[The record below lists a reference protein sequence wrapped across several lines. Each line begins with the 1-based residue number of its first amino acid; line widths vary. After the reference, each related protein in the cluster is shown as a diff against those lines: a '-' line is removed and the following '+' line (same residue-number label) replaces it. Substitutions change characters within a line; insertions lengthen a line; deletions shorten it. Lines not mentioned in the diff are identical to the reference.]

1 MKPFSRL
8 SLYLITL
15 ILFAGSVIII
25 SGCKRHYDVVP
36 TTPTHF
42 TDLKIDPAFQ
52 FDNFINLD
60 ATIKVGNPGQQSLFV
75 IQIFQGDPSLDGKLI
90 ATGATDNTLQ
100 YKTKLRV
107 PSRLK
112 ELWVG
117 KISLTGISEYKAVP
131 ISGTTFSYTFGTK
144 GTKSTEE
151 TESNDCNTGT
161 PITTNGT
168 YTINSGQVYVVQ
180 QGVNLTSLVVTIN
193 AGGTLRVC
201 GTANI
206 TDLNSGTGTL
216 IVSPSGSL
224 TLPAANTYA
233 DIENYGTANF
243 AQSGNNKTFNIMAGS
258 IVHNWGILTFSNGLN
273 VKGQLINEYH
283 TTVCEDAQT
292 QVDGVIINNCQMFI
306 NSNKNTA
313 LQIVTGTL
321 AVPGFVNG
329 PNAYLKVIGVTNF
342 TGQGY
347 GSLGLQSLIE
357 TGTFSIQGTVTGPVS
372 QGSQIHATASDKS
385 SISSAAS
392 LTGYIDL
399 WASSINP
406 NNGTYG
412 PNITFHNPGY
422 TISMQDCSAPQPP
435 VITSS
440 LTAAGIVGTAVT
452 PYVITATGTAPI
464 TYNATNL
471 PAGLNYNATTHTIS
485 GTPTTAG
492 VVNVTLTA
500 NNLVGIDTKTLVYTI
515 TVPGSPPVITSA
527 LTASATVNQ
536 PFSYVITASGT
547 GTITYNATSL
557 PAGLTFNATTHTISG
572 TPTAAGTYSIP
583 ISATNSWG
591 SDNKTLVLTVG
602 TPPTITSAL
611 TATGTVGQQ
620 FSTYTVTGTGSSPI
634 TYNATNLPLGLSFN
648 ASTNTINGTPTAQ
661 GVTNVTLTAN
671 NPYGNDSKILVITI
685 NAGVQPPLITSP
697 LTAAG
702 TVNQSFSYTVTAS
715 GTTPITYTATNLPA
729 GLSFDPSTHVISG
742 IPTTAGTTNVPLTAT
757 NSGGVDNKTLV
768 ITIVNPAPTDT
779 DGDGVPDNLDAYP
792 TDPTRAF
799 NSYYPNQTDF
809 ATYAFEDLWP
819 AYGDYDCNDLVV
831 NFNYKIVT
839 NAQNKVV
846 DLISTYKIKAAGAYY
861 NNGFGVALSTAP
873 SNVASVTGCIKVGSV
888 VVIDPKGYEAGHTT
902 ETVIIPVDAVNTLL
916 GGIIINTVHGGY
928 TVQTQ
933 TQTVTVHLSTP
944 QTSIGTPPYNPFIFV
959 NQDRGHEVHLKDH
972 SPTEL
977 NNPVYFG
984 SLNDGS
990 VPAQGL
996 YYRSTSGLP
1005 WAFEIPVDFN
1015 YPIEKADIIQTY
1027 LHFAAW
1033 AQSSGASYTDWYM
1046 DKPGYRNAVNI
1057 Y

>member
-1 MKPFSRL
+1 MKAFSRL
-8 SLYLITL
+8 TLYLIAL
-15 ILFAGSVIII
+15 ILFTGSMSIL
-25 SGCKRHYDVVP
+25 SGCKRTYDTPV

-42 TDLKIDPAFQ
+42 TDLKVDPAFQ

-60 ATIKVGNPGQQSLFV
+60 ATIKVGNPGQQTLFV
-75 IQIFQGDPSLDGKLI
+75 IQVFQGDPSLDGKLI

-117 KISLTGISEYKAVP
+117 KISQTGINEYKAVP
-131 ISGTTFSYTFGTK
+131 ISGTTFNYTFGSTA
-144 GTKSTEE
+144 TKSSEG

-168 YTINSGQVYVVQ
+168 YTINSGQVYVVK
-180 QGVNLTSLVVTIN
+180 QGVSLSSLNITVNT
-193 AGGTLRVC
+193 GGLLRIC

-206 TDLNSGTGTL
+206 TELDGNGQL
-216 IVSPSGSL
+216 IVSPTGAL
-224 TLPAANTYA
+224 TVPADNTSA
-233 DIENYGTANF
+233 DIDNYGTANF
-243 AQSGNNKTFNIMAGS
+243 AQSGNNKTFNINDVS
-258 IVHNWGILTFSNGLN
+258 IIHNYGTLTFSNGLN

-283 TTVCEDAQT
+283 CTTVEDMQT
-292 QVDGVIINNCQMFI
+292 QVNGRIINNCQMFV
-306 NSNKNTA
+306 NDNGNTA
-313 LQIVTGTL
+313 LQIVTGTSS
-321 AVPGFVNG
+321 APGFVNG
-329 PNAYLKVIGVTNF
+329 PNAYLYVAGVTHF

-347 GSLGLQSLIE
+347 GSMGLQSLIV
-357 TGTFSIQGTVTGPVS
+357 TGTFSIQGTVTGPGS
-372 QGSQIHATASDKS
+372 QGSQIHATSSSHS
-385 SISSAAS
+385 SISGAAS

-406 NNGTYG
+406 SNGTYG

-422 TISMQDCSAPQPP
+422 TIPVQDCSAPQPP

-452 PYVITATGTAPI
+452 PYVITATGTDPI

-471 PAGLNYNATTHTIS
+471 PAGLSYNSSTHTIS
-485 GTPTTAG
+485 GTPTAVG

-500 NNLVGIDTKTLVYTI
+500 DNNVGTDTKTLVYTI
-515 TVPGSPPVITSA
+515 TAPGSPPVITSS

-536 PFSYVITASGT
+536 AFSYIITASGT
-547 GTITYNATSL
+547 GTITYNASSL
-557 PAGLTFNATTHTISG
+557 PAGLTYNASTHTISG
-572 TPTAAGTYSIP
+572 SPTAAGIYNIP

-602 TPPTITSAL
+602 TPPTINSAL

-620 FSTYTVTGTGSSPI
+620 FSTYTVTASGSTPI
-634 TYNATNLPLGLSFN
+634 TYNATNLPAGLSFN
-648 ASTNTINGTPTAQ
+648 ASSNTINGTPSSQ

-671 NPYGNDSKILVITI
+671 NAYGSDSKILVITI
-685 NAGVQPPLITSP
+685 NAGTQPPVITSP
-697 LTAAG
+697 LTAVG
-702 TVNQSFSYTVTAS
+702 TVNQSFSYTVTAT

-729 GLSFDPSTHVISG
+729 GLTFDPSTQVISG
-742 IPTTAGTTNVPLTAT
+742 IPTAAGITNVPLTAG
-757 NSGGVDNKTLV
+757 NGGGTDSKTLV
-768 ITIVNPAPTDT
+768 ITISNPSPTDT

-792 TDPTRAF
+792 LDPTRAF
-799 NSYYPNQTDF
+799 NSYYPNQTDL

-846 DLISTYKIKAAGAYY
+846 DLIATFKIKAAGAYY
-861 NNGFGVALSTAP
+861 NNGFGVAFTMAP
-873 SNVASVTGCIKVGSV
+873 STVASVTGCIKVGSV
-888 VVIDPKGYEAGHTT
+888 VINDPKGYEAGHAN

-933 TQTVTVHLSTP
+933 TQTVTMHLSTP
-944 QTSIGTPPYNPFIFV
+944 QASIGTPPYNPFIFV

-972 SPTEL
+972 VPTEL

-1015 YPIEKADIIQTY
+1015 YPVEKADILQTY
-1027 LHFAAW
+1027 LHFAEW
-1033 AQSSGASYTDWYM
+1033 AQSSGVSYTDWYM
-1046 DKPGYRNAVNI
+1046 DKSGYRNAVNI